1 MPMANG
7 SADYI
12 GLANAPILWILAMA
26 VMGVVVVQSLIYM
39 TAVKKNAESAG
50 MSQHEVRSA
59 FRAGGVAAIG
69 PSLSVVLLDI
79 ALLPLFGTPPRS
91 SSASDSSDPPPQRSP
106 LPRWRQALW
115 ARTSAM
121 RPSPAVSSSS
131 LSWR

>member
-1 MPMANG
+1 MPMASG

-69 PSLSVVLLDI
+69 PSLSVVLLAI
-79 ALLPLFGTPPRS
+79 ALLPLFGTPPGHR
-91 SSASDSSDPPPQRSP
+91 PHRTHRIRRHRGGVR
-106 LPRWRQALW
+106 LPRGRNHGCQP
-115 ARTSAM
+115 R
-121 RPSPAVSSSS
+121 
-131 LSWR
+131 

>member
-1 MPMANG
+1 MPMASG

-50 MSQHEVRSA
+50 MSQQEVRSA

-69 PSLSVVLLDI
+69 PSLSVVLVAI
-79 ALLPLFGTPPRS
+79 ALLPLFGTPRIRRHRSGLCLPGRRHHGCEPR
-91 SSASDSSDPPPQRSP
+91 R
-106 LPRWRQALW
+106 
-115 ARTSAM
+115 
-121 RPSPAVSSSS
+121 
-131 LSWR
+131 